1 MNIYIDSQN
10 NEIHNKVSSTYKY
23 GLFFG
28 LVNLMEVYNFLCES
42 NLWFG
47 KNIPETQCFIWFNF
61 FFSGLVN
68 NFIFL
73 PIKI

>member
-28 LVNLMEVYNFLCES
+28 
-42 NLWFG
+42 
-47 KNIPETQCFIWFNF
+47 FN
-61 FFSGLVN
+61 
-68 NFIFL
+68 
-73 PIKI
+73 